1 MAAHGFLHLEMAIK
15 TVRKLQELLILV
27 LDLSLQLV
35 ETLHEILLMD
45 RVVCSLFNHLLQDR
59 AKSET
64 LIVVSLNLLLEL
76 FRSCALDVLTKH
88 FELFVTLQNLVLE
101 LADLLFE
108 GHYQESF
115 LLVLLRCL
123 SKWQ

>member
-1 MAAHGFLHLEMAIK
+1 MAIK
-15 TVRKLQELLILV
+15 TVRKLQELLIFV
-27 LDLSLQLV
+27 LDLSLQLI
-35 ETLHEILLMD
+35 ETLHEILLMN
-45 RVVCSLFNHLLQDR
+45 RVVCTLLYHLFQDR

-101 LADLLFE
+101 LSDLLFE

-123 SKWQ
+123 SKRQ